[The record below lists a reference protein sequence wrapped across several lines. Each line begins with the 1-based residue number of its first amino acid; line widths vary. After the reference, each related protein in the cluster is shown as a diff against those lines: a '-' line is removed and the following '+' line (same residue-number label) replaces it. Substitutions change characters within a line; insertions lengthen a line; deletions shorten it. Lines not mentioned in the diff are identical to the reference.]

1 MFYEGSLQEGIS
13 TAVGQQKLVFC
24 FVTNENE
31 ESQRWEN
38 EFLQD
43 GSLQDVIA
51 KRAVALR
58 LIAGS
63 EEAGYLAQ
71 IFPLPQTPTI
81 VIMKHGELKEYISA
95 GTTKEDF
102 LRRVQS
108 SFNIPNAPSQ
118 PSSSATSQP
127 TLSDPISHSFSTAAI
142 ASSAQAGTPTV
153 AGSPPTIEQS
163 DNVRRVLQDRAA
175 KQQADKR
182 LAEQNRKAADE
193 LAEQQKQAEL
203 VKKKK
208 QQASDEVKRVR
219 QRIQDDKE
227 QRRQAARERE
237 LRRQGTSPCS
247 ESSSPVAA
255 DNSTTTTTTNAHHR
269 QSSHPSSTSTRT
281 SEHTA
286 IQVRL
291 FDGSTIRSRFR
302 TASPM
307 RHVREWVDEA
317 RTDGSM
323 PYSLKQ
329 LLTPLPNR
337 PIDDTEDEKSLGEI
351 GLAPSSTIVLVP
363 IRPKYVSAYT
373 HSSPMAIFSRL
384 VSLPFG
390 LLTWLLGLLGLGG
403 GGSRSSS
410 GGDGDGDSYEMTS
423 ERQASVSAQ
432 TKERDRRIAGF
443 ENPDDGRRDHQLY
456 NGNSLNF
463 EPRPDEDER
472 K

>member
-24 FVTNENE
+24 FVTNANE

-43 GSLQDVIA
+43 ESLQDVIA

-108 SFNIPNAPSQ
+108 SFDILSAPSQ
-118 PSSSATSQP
+118 SSSSATSRP
-127 TLSDPISHSFSTAAI
+127 TPSDPISHSFSTAVI
-142 ASSAQAGTPTV
+142 ASSTQAGTPTV

-175 KQQADKR
+175 KQQAEKR
-182 LAEQNRKAADE
+182 LAEQNKKAADE

-203 VKKKK
+203 FKKKK
-208 QQASDEVKRVR
+208 QQESDEVKRVR

-237 LRRQGTSPCS
+237 LRRQGTLPWID
-247 ESSSPVAA
+247 SSSPVAV
-255 DNSTTTTTTNAHHR
+255 NNSSTTTNTHNR

-281 SEHTA
+281 SEHTS

-307 RHVREWVDEA
+307 RHVREWVDET

-323 PYSLKQ
+323 PYLFKQ

-373 HSSPMAIFSRL
+373 HSSPMAILSRL
-384 VSLPFG
+384 ISLPFG
-390 LLTWLLGLLGLGG
+390 VLAWLLGLLGFGG
-403 GGSRSSS
+403 GGNRRSSN
-410 GGDGDGDSYEMTS
+410 GGDGDSYEMSS

-463 EPRPDEDER
+463 EPRPDEDE
-472 K
+472 KK

>member
-108 SFNIPNAPSQ
+108 SFNIPSPPSQ
-118 PSSSATSQP
+118 PPSSATSQP
-127 TLSDPISHSFSTAAI
+127 TPSNPISHSFSTAAI
-142 ASSAQAGTPTV
+142 ASSAQAGIPTV
-153 AGSPPTIEQS
+153 ASSPPTIEQS

-182 LAEQNRKAADE
+182 LAEQNKKAADE

-237 LRRQGTSPCS
+237 LLRQGTSPWLES
-247 ESSSPVAA
+247 SSSPVAVNN
-255 DNSTTTTTTNAHHR
+255 NSAIKNTHKR
-269 QSSHPSSTSTRT
+269 QPSHPSSTSTRT
-281 SEHTA
+281 SEHTS

-307 RHVREWVDEA
+307 RHVRDWVDEA

-337 PIDDTEDEKSLGEI
+337 SIDDTEDEKSLGEI

-403 GGSRSSS
+403 GGSRGSS

-423 ERQASVSAQ
+423 ERHSSVSAQ

-463 EPRPDEDER
+463 EPRPDEDEG

>member
-1 MFYEGSLQEGIS
+1 MFYEGTLQEGIS

-43 GSLQDVIA
+43 ESLQDVIA

-71 IFPLPQTPTI
+71 IFPLPQIPTI

-95 GTTKEDF
+95 GTTKENF

-108 SFNIPNAPSQ
+108 SFDIPSAPSQ
-118 PSSSATSQP
+118 PSSSATTRP
-127 TLSDPISHSFSTAAI
+127 TPSDSISHSFSTAAI
-142 ASSAQAGTPTV
+142 ASSTQAGTPTV
-153 AGSPPTIEQS
+153 AGSPLTIEQS

-182 LAEQNRKAADE
+182 LAEQNKKAADE

-208 QQASDEVKRVR
+208 QQESDDVKRVR
-219 QRIQDDKE
+219 QRIRDDQE
-227 QRRQAARERE
+227 QRRQAAQERE
-237 LRRQGTSPCS
+237 LRRQGTSPWF
-247 ESSSPVAA
+247 ESSSPVAVNNNNNNPN
-255 DNSTTTTTTNAHHR
+255 DTQNR

-281 SEHTA
+281 SEHTS

-307 RHVREWVDEA
+307 RHVREWVDGV
-317 RTDGSM
+317 RTDGSL
-323 PYSLKQ
+323 PYSMKQ

-373 HSSPMAIFSRL
+373 YSSPMAILSRL

-390 LLTWLLGLLGLGG
+390 LLTWVLGLLGFGG
-403 GGSRSSS
+403 GTRRSSS
-410 GGDGDGDSYEMTS
+410 DGDGDGYEMSS

-443 ENPDDGRRDHQLY
+443 ENPDDARRDHQLY

-463 EPRPDEDER
+463 EPRPDEEE
-472 K
+472 KK